1 MSLLSDSRKVTA
13 FEELQ
18 GCLATT
24 LDRAKALKCLRDK
37 VNKGNQKKVAFIDPQ
52 AALLSQGVNA
62 ADQQLEALK
71 CKAKML
77 IREMFHLQVSCTEKQ
92 FGTKSAI
99 IWHITM
105 KHNQCCSSSCLI

>member
-1 MSLLSDSRKVTA
+1 MSDSRKVTA
-13 FEELQ
+13 FGELQ

-37 VNKGNQKKVAFIDPQ
+37 VKNGKRKKVAFIDPQ

-71 CKAKML
+71 KEVKML

-92 FGTKSAI
+92 CRTKLAEY
-99 IWHITM
+99 
-105 KHNQCCSSSCLI
+105 NNEA

>member
-13 FEELQ
+13 FNELQ
-18 GCLATT
+18 GCLAST

-37 VNKGNQKKVAFIDPQ
+37 VNKGKWKKLAFIGPQ

-71 CKAKML
+71 KEVKIL

-92 FGTKSAI
+92 FRTKSAI
-99 IWHITM
+99 IRHITM
-105 KHNQCCSSSCLI
+105 KHNQCCISPCMI

>member
-1 MSLLSDSRKVTA
+1 MTA
-13 FEELQ
+13 FGELQ

-37 VNKGNQKKVAFIDPQ
+37 VKNGKRKKVAFIDPQ

-71 CKAKML
+71 KEVKML

-92 FGTKSAI
+92 CRTKLAEY
-99 IWHITM
+99 
-105 KHNQCCSSSCLI
+105 NNEA